1 MSVTDPGGSWLVEHQ
16 VASAGQLHALEVPS
30 PARRRVWVMHPTS
43 RALVLGSTQGARGLA
58 NDVRTGGVDLVVRR
72 SGGGAVLVDPPHDV
86 WVDVVIPRGDR
97 LWVDDV
103 SASSR
108 WLGETW
114 AEALASLDVEAE
126 VHSGPPARTREA
138 TVACFAGL
146 CAGEVSVDGRKVVG
160 ISQRR
165 TRAWARLQCLVRTGP
180 PVWDELGALLGDD
193 ELAGLLRQSAAVAPV
208 TAAAL
213 LTAFLHALDAR

>member
-1 MSVTDPGGSWLVEHQ
+1 MADPAGRWLVEHQ
-16 VASAGQLHALEVPS
+16 VASAARLHALEVPS
-30 PARRRVWVMHPTS
+30 PARRRVWVMHPTAP
-43 RALVLGSTQGARGLA
+43 ALVLGSIQGARGLA
-58 NDVRTGGVDLVVRR
+58 SDVRTGGVEVVVRH

-86 WVDVVIPRGDR
+86 WVDVVLPRRDR

-114 AEALASLDVEAE
+114 ADALGSLDVEAE
-126 VHSGPPARTREA
+126 VHSGPPVRAPEA
-138 TVACFAGL
+138 SVACFAGL
-146 CAGEVSVDGRKVVG
+146 CAGEVSIGGRKVVG

-165 TRAWARLQCLVRTGP
+165 TRAWARLQCVVRTGP

-193 ELAGLLRQSAAVAPV
+193 DLAGLLHRSAAVAPV
-208 TAAAL
+208 TAGAL
-213 LTAFLHALDAR
+213 LTAFLHSLDAR